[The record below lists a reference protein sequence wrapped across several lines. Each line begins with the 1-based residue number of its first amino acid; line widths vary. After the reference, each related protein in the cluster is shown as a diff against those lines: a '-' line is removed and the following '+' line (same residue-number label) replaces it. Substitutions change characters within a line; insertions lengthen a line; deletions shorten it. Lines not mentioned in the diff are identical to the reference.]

1 MSRISRAV
9 ENMKNKADKT
19 VTNFMGGE
27 CYTLDPLETLRMIA
41 ASSIFGEPSYYR
53 SNVRDGIFV
62 SNNGIITDGLFNVFD
77 GKSTTEIFT
86 EAIDAA
92 LEYDFGAVL
101 DLAVELR
108 STYNMRLNPQ
118 VIMVRAALHPA
129 RKAWTE
135 KNPGRF
141 SEIEAKVMQRAD
153 EPAVQAAYYLYTNKG
168 DKAKMPSVL
177 KRSIAAKLSGL
188 GRYQVNK
195 YKNAEI
201 GMIDT
206 VRLVHANSPVIDELM
221 RTGSV
226 EVEESEQTW
235 EQKRSAGMS
244 WTDILAS
251 TKLGHMA
258 LLRNIVNV
266 FTEIDDLGVCQAY
279 MADLKDGVPGGKQF
293 PFRYESAYRTVEKAK
308 DINHK
313 PLILDSLEECID
325 IAVNNLPRL
334 KGKTMC
340 LSDNSG
346 SAWGCFNSEYGSVTV
361 ANIDNLSAVI
371 AAHCSDEGYVGKFG
385 DLLKGFHVSKRNG
398 VLSQARAIDKDGYK
412 DVGGST
418 EGGIWKFFRDAIN
431 KKTHYDNIFIFSD
444 QQAGTGGLYGT
455 AGDKA
460 EYEKDYSFCS
470 NSDTSNGYIRP
481 GYINVYKLIQEYRAK
496 VNPKVNVF
504 SVQTAGYNNV
514 LVPRM
519 SYRCAMLTGWTG
531 KEISFAADY
540 IAQWDAIEAAR
551 Q

>member
-1 MSRISRAV
+1 MSRLTRAL
-9 ENMKNKADKT
+9 EAMADKTGHT

-27 CYTLDPLETLRMIA
+27 SYTLDPLETLRMIA

-53 SNVRDGIFV
+53 PDINDGVFV
-62 SNNGIITDGLFNVFD
+62 PETGIITDGLFFGFD

-86 EAIDAA
+86 EAIDTA
-92 LEYDFGAVL
+92 LGYDFGAVL
-101 DLAVELR
+101 DLAAELR

-129 RKAWTE
+129 RKSWTE

-141 SEIEAKVMQRAD
+141 NEIQAKVMQRAD

-177 KRSIAAKLSGL
+177 KRSIAARLSGL
-188 GRYQVNK
+188 SRYQVNK

-226 EVEESEQTW
+226 QVDNTEQTW

-244 WTDILAS
+244 WADILAS

-258 LLRNIVNV
+258 MLRNIVNV
-266 FTEIDDLGVCQAY
+266 FTEINDLGVCKAY
-279 MADLKDGVPGGKQF
+279 MEELKDGVPSGKQF
-293 PFRYESAYRTVEKAK
+293 PFRYESAFRTVEKSS
-308 DINHK
+308 INHK
-313 PLILDSLEECID
+313 QFILDSLEECMD
-325 IAVNNLPRL
+325 TAVANLPRL

-346 SAWGCFNSEYGSVTV
+346 SAWGCFNSEYGTVTV

-371 AAHCSDEGYVGKFG
+371 AAQCSDEGYVGKFG
-385 DLLKGFHVSKRNG
+385 DLLKVFPVSGRNG
-398 VLSQARAIDKDGYK
+398 ILSQAREIDKNGYK

-418 EGGIWKFFRDAIN
+418 EGGIWKFFRDAIKN
-431 KKTHYDNIFIFSD
+431 KEHYDNIFIFSD

-455 AGDKA
+455 AEDKD
-460 EYEKDYSFCS
+460 EYLEAYSFA
-470 NSDTSNGYIRP
+470 SDFKPRRGYARK
-481 GYINVYKLIQEYRAK
+481 GYINAYKLIQEYRRK

-514 LVPRM
+514 LVPQM

-540 IAQWDAIEAAR
+540 IAQWDAIEAAH

>member
-1 MSRISRAV
+1 MSRLSKAL
-9 ENMKNKADKT
+9 ENMKNNTEKT

-27 CYTLDPLETLRMIA
+27 CYTLDPVETLRMIA
-41 ASSIFGEPSYYR
+41 ASSVFGEPSYYR
-53 SNVRDGIFV
+53 SEIRDGIFV
-62 SNNGIITDGLFNVFD
+62 PESGIITDGILAAYD

-92 LEYDFGAVL
+92 LAYDFGAVL
-101 DLAVELR
+101 DMAAELR

-118 VIMVRAALHPA
+118 VIMVRSALHPA
-129 RKAWTE
+129 RKEWTE
-135 KNPGRF
+135 KNPGKF
-141 SEIEAKVMQRAD
+141 AEIQAKVMQRAD
-153 EPAVQAAYYLYTNKG
+153 EPSVQAAYYLYTNKG
-168 DKAKMPSVL
+168 SKANMPSVL
-177 KRSIAAKLSGL
+177 KRSISARLSAL

-201 GMIDT
+201 GMINT

-221 RTGSV
+221 RTGTV
-226 EVEESEQTW
+226 EVGETEQTW

-244 WTDILAS
+244 WKEILAS

-266 FTEIDDLGVCQAY
+266 FTEIDDIDVCREY
-279 MADLKDGVPGGKQF
+279 MEEIKDGVPGGKQF
-293 PFRYESAYRTVEKAK
+293 PFRYESAYRTVSKSA
-308 DINHK
+308 DIHHK
-313 PLILDSLEECID
+313 TYILDALEECMD
-325 IAVNNLPRL
+325 IAVGNLPRL
-334 KGKTMC
+334 SGRTMC

-346 SAWGCFNSEYGSVTV
+346 SAWGCFNSEYGTVTV

-371 AAHCSDEGYVGKFG
+371 AAQCSDEGYVGKFG
-385 DLLKGFHVSKRNG
+385 DKLRIFPVSKRNG
-398 VLSQARAIDKDGYK
+398 LLSQARAIDKDRYS

-418 EGGIWKFFRDAIN
+418 EGGIWKFFSNAVKN
-431 KKTHYDNIFIFSD
+431 KEHYDNIFIFSD

-455 AGDKA
+455 AADKA
-460 EYEKDYSFCS
+460 EYNAEYSFGADFRPRS
-470 NSDTSNGYIRP
+470 GYARP
-481 GYINVYKLIQEYRAK
+481 GFINVYKLIQEYRRK

-514 LVPRM
+514 LVPQM

-540 IAQWDAIEAAR
+540 IAQWDAVEAAR
-551 Q
+551 N

>member
-1 MSRISRAV
+1 M
-9 ENMKNKADKT
+9 ADKTGHT

-27 CYTLDPLETLRMIA
+27 SYTLDPLETLRMIA

-53 SNVRDGIFV
+53 PDINDGVFV
-62 SNNGIITDGLFNVFD
+62 PETGIITDGLFFGFD
-77 GKSTTEIFT
+77 GKSTTEIFK
-86 EAIDAA
+86 EAIDTA
-92 LEYDFGAVL
+92 LGYDFGAVL
-101 DLAVELR
+101 DLAAELR

-141 SEIEAKVMQRAD
+141 NEIQAKVMQRAD

-177 KRSIAAKLSGL
+177 KRSIAARLSGL
-188 GRYQVNK
+188 SRYQVNK

-226 EVEESEQTW
+226 QVDNTEQTW

-244 WTDILAS
+244 WADILAS

-258 LLRNIVNV
+258 MLRNIVNV
-266 FTEIDDLGVCQAY
+266 FTEIDDLGVCKAY
-279 MADLKDGVPGGKQF
+279 MEELKDGVPGGKQF
-293 PFRYESAYRTVEKAK
+293 PFRYESAFRTVEKSS
-308 DINHK
+308 INHK
-313 PLILDSLEECID
+313 QFILDSLEECMD
-325 IAVNNLPRL
+325 TAVANLPRL

-346 SAWGCFNSEYGSVTV
+346 SAWGCFNSEYGTVTV

-371 AAHCSDEGYVGKFG
+371 AAQCSDEGYVGKFG
-385 DLLKGFHVSKRNG
+385 DLLKVFPVSGRNG
-398 VLSQARAIDKDGYK
+398 ILSQAKEIDKNGYK

-418 EGGIWKFFRDAIN
+418 EGGIWKFFRDAIKN
-431 KKTHYDNIFIFSD
+431 KEHYDNIFIFSD

-455 AGDKA
+455 AEDKD
-460 EYEKDYSFCS
+460 EYLEAYSFA
-470 NSDTSNGYIRP
+470 SDFKPRRGYARK
-481 GYINVYKLIQEYRAK
+481 GYINAYKLIQEYRRK

-514 LVPRM
+514 LVPQM

-540 IAQWDAIEAAR
+540 IAQWDAIEAAH

>member
-1 MSRISRAV
+1 MSRLSKAV
-9 ENMKNKADKT
+9 ENMQNKTEKT

-27 CYTLDPLETLRMIA
+27 CYTLDPVETLRMIA
-41 ASSIFGEPSYYR
+41 ASSVFGEPSYYR
-53 SNVRDGIFV
+53 NDIRDGIFV
-62 SNNGIITDGLFNVFD
+62 PESGIITDGILAAYD

-86 EAIDAA
+86 EAIDTA

-101 DLAVELR
+101 EMAAELR

-129 RKAWTE
+129 RKEWTE
-135 KNPGRF
+135 KNPGKF
-141 SEIEAKVMQRAD
+141 AEIQAKVMQRAD
-153 EPAVQAAYYLYTNKG
+153 EPAVQATYYLYTNKG
-168 DKAKMPSVL
+168 SKEKMPSVL
-177 KRSIAAKLSGL
+177 KRSISARLSAL

-201 GMIDT
+201 GMINT

-221 RTGSV
+221 RTGTV
-226 EVEESEQTW
+226 EVGETEQTW

-244 WTDILAS
+244 WADILRA

-258 LLRNIVNV
+258 MLRNIVNV
-266 FTEIDDLGVCQAY
+266 FTEIDDTEVCREY
-279 MADLKDGVPGGKQF
+279 MEEVKNGVPDGRQF
-293 PFRYESAYRTVEKAK
+293 PFRYESAYRTVKKAQ
-308 DINHK
+308 DIHHQQY
-313 PLILDSLEECID
+313 ILDALEECMD
-325 IAVNNLPRL
+325 IAVGNLPHL
-334 KGKTMC
+334 KGRTMC

-346 SAWGCFNSEYGSVTV
+346 SAWGCFNSEYGTVTV

-371 AAHCSDEGYVGKFG
+371 AAKCSDEGYVGKFG
-385 DLLKGFHVSKRNG
+385 DELRIFPVSKRNG
-398 VLSQARAIDKDGYK
+398 TLSQAREIDANGYR

-418 EGGIWKFFRDAIN
+418 EGGIWKFFRNAIR
-431 KKTHYDNIFIFSD
+431 KKAHYDNIFIFSD

-455 AGDKA
+455 AADKE
-460 EYEKDYSFCS
+460 EYTGEYSFGA
-470 NSDTSNGYIRP
+470 DFRPRNGFTRP
-481 GYINVYKLIQEYRAK
+481 GYINVYKLIQEYRRK
-496 VNPKVNVF
+496 VNPRVNVF

-514 LVPRM
+514 LVPQM

-540 IAQWDAIEAAR
+540 IAQWDAVEAAR